1 VRRGLALA
9 LALAASPLA
18 AQEIDRSPVPPANP
32 ALLSPAPA
40 PQVAAAPAPAVPE
53 AILAASLRPRAR
65 PAAISTKVQA
75 VRDAAAAREAGP
87 DLLATRPEPR
97 PEALPDAVELAL
109 AEPAPKAKKKK
120 KKDKA
125 TGSRKGAVCG
135 VNAIKGEKIAPIR
148 SKVKGC
154 GLQDGVRVTSVSGVK
169 LSQGATIDCDTAKA
183 LNLWVDR
190 VVQPA
195 FRDQVV
201 ELKVAA
207 HYICRSRNNMK
218 GAKVSEHGRGRAID
232 IAALV
237 LANGKVL
244 NVAQNYKALRGV
256 HKGACGI
263 FGTTLGP
270 GSDGYHEDHLH
281 FDTAPYRSGAYC
293 R

>member
-1 VRRGLALA
+1 MALA
-9 LALAASPLA
+9 LVLAASPLA
-18 AQEIDRSPVPPANP
+18 AQGIDRSPVPPANP

-40 PQVAAAPAPAVPE
+40 PQAAAAPAVPE
-53 AILAASLRPRAR
+53 AILAASLRPRPR
-65 PAAISTKVQA
+65 SAAISAKVEA
-75 VRDAAAAREAGP
+75 VRDAAAVREAGP

-97 PEALPDAVELAL
+97 PEAQPEAVALAL
-109 AEPAPKAKKKK
+109 AEPAPRAK

-125 TGSRKGAVCG
+125 TGSRKGSVCG
-135 VNAIKGEKIAPIR
+135 VNAIKGEKIAQIR

-154 GLQDGVRVTSVSGVK
+154 GLKGGVRVTSVSGVK

-195 FRDQVV
+195 FHDQVV

-207 HYICRSRNNMK
+207 HYICRSRNNVK
-218 GAKVSEHGRGRAID
+218 GAKVSEHGRGKAVD

-281 FDTAPYRSGAYC
+281 FDTAANRSGAYC

>member
-1 VRRGLALA
+1 MRRGLILL
-9 LALAASPLA
+9 LALAAAPLA

-32 ALLSPAPA
+32 ALLVPAP
-40 PQVAAAPAPAVPE
+40 AAAPA
-53 AILAASLRPRAR
+53 LAAATPGVSPAATGVALLSSLRPQPR
-65 PAAISTKVQA
+65 PAAISGKVAA
-75 VRDAAAAREAGP
+75 VREASEAKAVGP

-97 PEALPDAVELAL
+97 PDETELAL
-109 AEPAPKAKKKK
+109 AEPAPKSKKK
-120 KKDKA
+120 A
-125 TGSRKGAVCG
+125 REAGSRKGSVCG

-154 GLQDGVRVTSVSGVK
+154 GLTDGVRVTSISGVA
-169 LSQGATIDCDTAKA
+169 LSQGATIDCATAKA
-183 LNLWVDR
+183 LNTWVDQ

-195 FRDQVV
+195 FRNQVV

-207 HYICRSRNNMK
+207 HYICRSRNNVK
-218 GAKVSEHGRGRAID
+218 GAKVSEHGRGKAID
-232 IAALV
+232 IAAVV

-244 NVAQNYKALRGV
+244 SVAQNYKALRGV
-256 HKGACGI
+256 HRGACGI

-281 FDTAPYRSGAYC
+281 LDTAPYRTGPYC

>member
-1 VRRGLALA
+1 MRRGLSLL
-9 LALAASPLA
+9 LALAAAAPLALPLA
-18 AQEIDRSPVPPANP
+18 AQQLDRSPVPPARP
-32 ALLSPAPA
+32 ALLASP
-40 PQVAAAPAPAVPE
+40 AAAPEAAPA
-53 AILAASLRPRAR
+53 ATDAALLSSPRPQSR
-65 PAAISTKVQA
+65 PAAITGKVAA
-75 VRDAAAAREAGP
+75 VREASAAKTAGP

-97 PEALPDAVELAL
+97 PDDAELAL
-109 AEPAPKAKKKK
+109 AEPAPKSKKKNRE
-120 KKDKA
+120 A
-125 TGSRKGAVCG
+125 GSRKGSVCG
-135 VNAIKGEKIAPIR
+135 VNAIKGEKIAPIK

-154 GLQDGVRVTSVSGVK
+154 GLKDGVRVTSVSGVA
-169 LSQGATIDCDTAKA
+169 LSQGATIDCATARA
-183 LNLWVDR
+183 LNTWVEQ

-207 HYICRSRNNMK
+207 HYICRSRNNVK
-218 GAKVSEHGRGRAID
+218 GAKVSEHGRGKAVD

-244 NVAQNYKALRGV
+244 SVAQNYKALRGV
-256 HKGACGI
+256 HRGACGI

-281 FDTAPYRSGAYC
+281 LDTAPYRTGPYC